1 MPMLCSMAN
10 SFLRVI
16 TLVRTELTKFA
27 MPIIPMM
34 ILSAPPIVM
43 IREVRSSKELV

>member
-1 MPMLCSMAN
+1 MPMLCSIAN

-34 ILSAPPIVM
+34 ILKATPMVM
-43 IREVRSSKELV
+43 IREVRTACIAV